1 MAKPEAYNPPQEKMP
16 RSRIEVFFATNRNI
30 EGTDRNP
37 TFGTRFHPEGPFY
50 VRYGKAEVT
59 PPSDWGSDDF
69 EVASVRLSPERISKS
84 GRAEKKLG
92 SSAVFDSLRER
103 MRKDES
109 DTLVLIHGYASEFE
123 NAMKRAAEIKLRYQ
137 FDKDRP
143 LNVFAF
149 SWPADGEMIPQL
161 SYYRDRDD
169 AKASGMAI
177 ARAFLR
183 LRQWIAQEVAK
194 EDQCRHRLHLVAH
207 SMGNYALR
215 HAVQAIRSQL
225 DSSRL
230 ERAFDNIF
238 LMASDE
244 DDDAFEL
251 DHKFGP
257 LPDLARAVHV
267 YFSANDEALVI
278 SDVTKFN
285 PDRLG
290 HHGPRNKD
298 NLPRKVSLVN
308 CSAVDKTRLTHARHQ
323 YYRLRPEV
331 YRDVRQVLA
340 GVEPRLI
347 DGREFLSD
355 DRAYRIKSLDERKA
369 EGGAGRK
376 PFGTP
381 RDI

>member
-1 MAKPEAYNPPQEKMP
+1 MAKSGVFNPPEEKMP
-16 RSRIEVFFATNRNI
+16 KGRIDVYFATNRNN
-30 EGTDRNP
+30 EGTERNP
-37 TFGTRFHPEGPFY
+37 KFGTRFHPEGPFY
-50 VRYGKAEVT
+50 VRYGKAEVK
-59 PPSDWGSDDF
+59 PPADWGSDDF
-69 EVASVRLSPERISKS
+69 EVASVRLSPEKIPKS
-84 GRAEKKLG
+84 SRAKQKLG
-92 SSAVFDSLRER
+92 STAIFDSLRER
-103 MRKDES
+103 MRKQES

-149 SWPADGEMIPQL
+149 SWPADGQMIPQL

-183 LRQWIAQEVAK
+183 LRQWITEEVSK
-194 EDQCRHRLHLVAH
+194 EDQCQHRLHLVAH

-225 DSSRL
+225 DGRRL
-230 ERAFDNIF
+230 ERAFDNVF
-238 LMASDE
+238 LMAPDE

-251 DHKFGP
+251 DHKYGP

-267 YFSANDEALVI
+267 YFSPNDEALVI
-278 SDVTKFN
+278 SDITKFN

-298 NLPRKVSLVN
+298 NLPRKVTLVD
-308 CSAVDKTRLTHARHQ
+308 CGAVDKTRLTHARHQ

-331 YRDVRQVLA
+331 YRDVQQVLA
-340 GVEPRLI
+340 GIEPRLVE
-347 DGREFLSD
+347 GRQFVED
-355 DRAYRIKSLDERKA
+355 ARAYRIKSSDERKGKPA
-369 EGGAGRK
+369 KERFGRDR
-376 PFGTP
+376 G
-381 RDI
+381 R

>member
-1 MAKPEAYNPPQEKMP
+1 MAKSGAYNPPEEKMP
-16 RSRIEVFFATNRNI
+16 RGRIQVFFATNRNI
-30 EGTDRNP
+30 DGTDRNP
-37 TFGTRFHPEGPFY
+37 EFGTRFHQEGPFY
-50 VRYGKAEVT
+50 VRYGKAEIK
-59 PPSDWGSDDF
+59 PPADWGSDDF
-69 EVASVRLSPERISKS
+69 EVASVRLAPEKIPKS
-84 GRAEKKLG
+84 EKGKKKLG
-92 SSAVFDSLRER
+92 SSAIFDSLRER
-103 MRKDES
+103 MRKEES
-109 DTLVLIHGYASEFE
+109 DTLVLIHGYASDFDT
-123 NAMKRAAEIKLRYQ
+123 AVTRAAEIKLRYQ
-137 FDKDRP
+137 FDTGRP
-143 LNVFAF
+143 LNAFAF
-149 SWPADGEMIPQL
+149 SWPADGVMIPQL

-169 AKASGMAI
+169 AKVSGMAI

-183 LRQWIAQEVAK
+183 LRQWLNEEVAAG
-194 EDQCRHRLHLVAH
+194 DQCRHRLHLVAH

-225 DSSRL
+225 DRSRL

-251 DHKFGP
+251 EHKFGP

-267 YFSANDEALVI
+267 YFSQNDEALVI

-298 NLPRKVSLVN
+298 NLPRKVSLVD

-340 GVEPRLI
+340 GIEPRAI
-347 DGREFLSD
+347 EGREFLPD
-355 DRAYRIKSLDERKA
+355 ERAYRILSEAERKVRAA
-369 EGGAGRK
+369 EERKRFGAH
-376 PFGTP
+376 
-381 RDI
+381 RDR